1 MKKYLFLVLLT
12 MLSVTVSAQ
21 KASVVIPGK
30 GKIDVEKLNRNINMK
45 MDVSQLSLSE
55 LRVLRNAF
63 AARQGYIFNSGE
75 LRSLFSRTSW
85 YDQKMYDRWSSDFDG
100 GKKMPPIKYSAAE
113 TAFISKLKAREDQL
127 KKQNFKA
134 APGQKVNVENV
145 VNPYQLED
153 FSGELKTMLAKNG
166 FAIVQDSYDQL
177 FQVYENNDYR
187 DFPSFVTTDLYLQ
200 AFHVYF
206 DALLRL
212 AEESELSERV
222 LDFSETMKQTMLQ
235 ISANNPDPEIRQLAE
250 WDAAYFAVAV
260 ALLTDKP
267 VNGVQG
273 DMLKMAEEEVKKV
286 NDAELD
292 YSEFL
297 NYTNVPFTYNLFRPR
312 GHYTRSELL
321 GRYFRGMMWL
331 QTVPFGTDKPEQ
343 MKRLALLAETMA
355 ADAALNSEYKRMMA
369 PIDYLM
375 GEIDNV
381 SVLQVEEVMDKN
393 GLTLKNII
401 ADEAKMK
408 TFVDEI
414 NKIDEK
420 QTRIKPK
427 FEMTSHVKVNLMPQ
441 RYMPDAEVLQE
452 MVDAENNPTKRGVS
466 KGLDY
471 FAAMGWTSAERILLG
486 ELQEAQKWEG
496 YKPNLERMKAR
507 MGEINWSSTVAN
519 YWVNSLTEMGKGD
532 SSYPYFMNSEQWDK
546 KNLNAAL
553 ASWAELKHDAI
564 LYAKQPFMAECGD
577 GGPEAPVVLGFVEP
591 NVRFW
596 KRAINLIDVTDKAF
610 KQFEIENERIDEIS
624 NSMRENAEFFLAASE
639 KELKGEKLTKE
650 EYGQIEIIGSTFEYL
665 TLKMLQQGDEEL
677 ATWDYVEGADK
688 KVALIADVLTANG
701 ANNPDKC
708 VLYEALGPANT
719 IYVVVEI
726 DGLLYLTRGAVF
738 SYRETFRPATD
749 PRMTDEEWQEN
760 LESDPN
766 EGIPSW
772 MKEIIIEKKNV
783 PEDNEKIFYSSGC

>member
-1 MKKYLFLVLLT
+1 
-12 MLSVTVSAQ
+12 
-21 KASVVIPGK
+21 
-30 GKIDVEKLNRNINMK
+30 
-45 MDVSQLSLSE
+45 
-55 LRVLRNAF
+55 
-63 AARQGYIFNSGE
+63 
-75 LRSLFSRTSW
+75 
-85 YDQKMYDRWSSDFDG
+85 
-100 GKKMPPIKYSAAE
+100 
-113 TAFISKLKAREDQL
+113 
-127 KKQNFKA
+127 
-134 APGQKVNVENV
+134 
-145 VNPYQLED
+145 
-153 FSGELKTMLAKNG
+153 
-166 FAIVQDSYDQL
+166 
-177 FQVYENNDYR
+177 
-187 DFPSFVTTDLYLQ
+187 
-200 AFHVYF
+200 
-206 DALLRL
+206 
-212 AEESELSERV
+212 
-222 LDFSETMKQTMLQ
+222 
-235 ISANNPDPEIRQLAE
+235 
-250 WDAAYFAVAV
+250 
-260 ALLTDKP
+260 
-267 VNGVQG
+267 
-273 DMLKMAEEEVKKV
+273 
-286 NDAELD
+286 
-292 YSEFL
+292 
-297 NYTNVPFTYNLFRPR
+297 
-312 GHYTRSELL
+312 
-321 GRYFRGMMWL
+321 
-331 QTVPFGTDKPEQ
+331 
-343 MKRLALLAETMA
+343 
-355 ADAALNSEYKRMMA
+355 
-369 PIDYLM
+369 
-375 GEIDNV
+375 
-381 SVLQVEEVMDKN
+381 
-393 GLTLKNII
+393 
-401 ADEAKMK
+401 MK
-408 TFVDEI
+408 T
-414 NKIDEK
+414 
-420 QTRIKPK
+420 
-427 FEMTSHVKVNLMPQ
+427 
-441 RYMPDAEVLQE
+441 
-452 MVDAENNPTKRGVS
+452 
-466 KGLDY
+466 
-471 FAAMGWTSAERILLG
+471 
-486 ELQEAQKWEG
+486 
-496 YKPNLERMKAR
+496 R
-507 MGEINWSSTVAN
+507 MGEINWTSTVAN

-708 VLYEALGPANT
+708 VLYEALGPANA

>member
-1 MKKYLFLVLLT
+1 MKTLRGVLIILILFGGIFGFVGWKLYQTRRVAVLKKLDEQSQQ
-12 MLSVTVSAQ
+12 LDQQ
-21 KASVVIPGK
+21 KANSV
-30 GKIDVEKLNRNINMK
+30 NRLETMK
-45 MDVSQLSLSE
+45 QFSAAQQGLFARSFPMNPASARIEYQMWLSQLAE
-55 LRVLRNAF
+55 FCEMPNAKIQIGAYQRGQGT

-719 IYVVVEI
+719 IYVGE
-726 DGLLYLTRGAVF
+726 
-738 SYRETFRPATD
+738 P
-749 PRMTDEEWQEN
+749 
-760 LESDPN
+760 
-766 EGIPSW
+766 
-772 MKEIIIEKKNV
+772 
-783 PEDNEKIFYSSGC
+783 

>member
-12 MLSVTVSAQ
+12 MLSATVSAQ

-100 GKKMPPIKYSAAE
+100 GKKMPPIKYSDAE
-113 TAFISKLKAREDQL
+113 KAFISKLQAREDQL
-127 KKQNFKA
+127 KKLNFKA

-222 LDFSETMKQTMLQ
+222 LDFSQTMKQAMLQ
-235 ISANNPDPEIRQLAE
+235 ISANNPDPEIRKLAE
-250 WDAAYFAVAV
+250 WNAAYFAVAV

-312 GHYTRSELL
+312 GHYTRSESL

-393 GLTLKNII
+393 GLALKNII
-401 ADEAKMK
+401 ADEAKMR

-452 MVDAENNPTKRGVS
+452 MVDADSQITKRGVS

-496 YKPNLERMKAR
+496 YKQNLERMKVR

-665 TLKMLQQGDEEL
+665 TLEMLQQGDQEL

-701 ANNPDKC
+701 SNNPDKC

-749 PRMTDEEWQEN
+749 SRMTDEEWQEN

>member
-12 MLSVTVSAQ
+12 MLSATVSAQ

-100 GKKMPPIKYSAAE
+100 GKKMPPIKYSDAE
-113 TAFISKLKAREDQL
+113 KAFISKLHAREDQL
-127 KKQNFKA
+127 KKLNFKA

-222 LDFSETMKQTMLQ
+222 LDFSQTMKQAMLQ
-235 ISANNPDPEIRQLAE
+235 ISANNPDPEIRKLAE
-250 WDAAYFAVAV
+250 WNAAYFAVAV

-312 GHYTRSELL
+312 GHYTRSESL

-393 GLTLKNII
+393 GLALKNII
-401 ADEAKMK
+401 ADEAKMR

-452 MVDAENNPTKRGVS
+452 MVDADSQITKRGVS

-496 YKPNLERMKAR
+496 YKQNLERMKVR

-577 GGPEAPVVLGFVEP
+577 GGPEAPVVLEFVEP

-665 TLKMLQQGDEEL
+665 TLEMLQQGDQEL

-701 ANNPDKC
+701 SNNPDKC

-749 PRMTDEEWQEN
+749 SRMTDEEWQEN

>member
-12 MLSVTVSAQ
+12 MLSATVSAQ

-100 GKKMPPIKYSAAE
+100 GKKMPPIKYSDAE
-113 TAFISKLKAREDQL
+113 KAFISKLQAREDQL
-127 KKQNFKA
+127 KKLNFKA

-153 FSGELKTMLAKNG
+153 LSGELKTMLAKNG

-222 LDFSETMKQTMLQ
+222 LDFSQTMKQAMLQ
-235 ISANNPDPEIRQLAE
+235 ISANNPDPEIRKLAE
-250 WDAAYFAVAV
+250 WNAAYFAVAV

-312 GHYTRSELL
+312 GHYTRSESL

-393 GLTLKNII
+393 GLALKNII
-401 ADEAKMK
+401 ADEAKMR

-452 MVDAENNPTKRGVS
+452 MVDADSQITKRGVS

-496 YKPNLERMKAR
+496 YKQNLERMKVR

-577 GGPEAPVVLGFVEP
+577 GGPEAPVVLEFVEP

-665 TLKMLQQGDEEL
+665 TLEMLQQGDQEL

-701 ANNPDKC
+701 SNNPDKC

-749 PRMTDEEWQEN
+749 SRMTDEEWQEN

>member
-452 MVDAENNPTKRGVS
+452 MVDADSQITKRGVS

-486 ELQEAQKWEG
+486 ELQEAQKWDG

-532 SSYPYFMNSEQWDK
+532 SSYPYFMKSEQWDK

>member
-12 MLSVTVSAQ
+12 MLSATVSAQ

-100 GKKMPPIKYSAAE
+100 GKKMPPIKYSDAE
-113 TAFISKLKAREDQL
+113 KAFISKLQAREDQL
-127 KKQNFKA
+127 KKLNFKA

-222 LDFSETMKQTMLQ
+222 LDFSQTMKQAMLQ
-235 ISANNPDPEIRQLAE
+235 ISANNPDPEIRKLAE
-250 WDAAYFAVAV
+250 WNAAYFAVAV

-312 GHYTRSELL
+312 GHYTRSESL

-393 GLTLKNII
+393 GLALKNII
-401 ADEAKMK
+401 ADEAKMR

-452 MVDAENNPTKRGVS
+452 MVDADSQITKRGVS

-496 YKPNLERMKAR
+496 YKPNLERMKVR

-665 TLKMLQQGDEEL
+665 TLEMLQQGDQEL

-701 ANNPDKC
+701 SNNPDKC

-749 PRMTDEEWQEN
+749 SRMTDEEWQEN